1 MFFGEFWADL
11 LFFLIPAV
19 LLVLFGVCLYR
30 YVSAR
35 RRNKREPGSFTP
47 TQMRTRFVLFVLSGV
62 VAITLAAIVLGLM
75 LLLFLAVAYM

>member
-1 MFFGEFWADL
+1 MFFGEFLSDL

-47 TQMRTRFVLFVLSGV
+47 AQMRTRFVLLVLSGV
-62 VAITLAAIVLGLM
+62 VAITLVGMVIGLTI
-75 LLLFLAVAYM
+75 LLFLAVAYM